1 MKLLIRNLLN
11 IKIVI
16 FFRNFLRIKPKFFHI
31 NFNDKN
37 LSVSDAFFWRT
48 DSGYKTLFKFTN
60 LLNFF
65 YKDKDSEIEIIF
77 YDKNNNLIKKITKE
91 KVLFSDQLLVDRDF
105 LGGITDYG
113 VFYIFHKTKK
123 IHNSIIRNSC
133 YLGYSLNN
141 NLPSFVHGNVCAST
155 KNFLGMDFK
164 PGIAG
169 MSFFMNQ
176 KYLIQNYFDDCKKT
190 ELLIH
195 NPCAKKIS
203 FSVNELKFRLNSGC
217 SLIVDIG
224 AHKQANIVSNCY
236 LLRPIVINYK
246 LDFIDVYHG

>member
-1 MKLLIRNLLN
+1 MKLLIRSLLN
-11 IKIVI
+11 IKIFVI
-16 FFRNFLRIKPKFFHI
+16 LRNLFGIKPKFFHI

-48 DSGYKTLFKFTN
+48 DSEYKTLFKFTN

-65 YKDKDSEIEIIF
+65 YKDTDSEIEIVF
-77 YDKNNNLIKKITKE
+77 YDKNNNLIKKISKE
-91 KVLFSDQLLVDRDF
+91 KVLLSDQLLVDRDF
-105 LGGITDYG
+105 LGGLADYG

-123 IHNSIIRNSC
+123 VHNSIIRNSC
-133 YLGYSLNN
+133 YVGYSLNN
-141 NLPSFVHGNVCAST
+141 NIPSFVHGNVCAST
-155 KNFLGMDFK
+155 KNFLGVDFN

-176 KYLIQNYFDDCKKT
+176 KYFIQNYFDDYKKT

-195 NPCAKKIS
+195 NPCSQKIF
-203 FSVNELKFRLNSGC
+203 FSVNELNFQLNSGC

-224 AHKQANIVSNCY
+224 THKYANIISNCY